1 MAKKITVAML
11 KSEKELSNEE
21 IQEFITMMGNAAVN
35 ISVKDD
41 KITLNDI
48 APISEVDYDKLAG
61 LGAGILYFMKKVC
74 TPAAWKYL
82 AAEFKNGEIV
92 K

>member
-11 KSEKELSNEE
+11 KNKKELSNDE
-21 IQEFITMMGNAAVN
+21 IQEFITMMGNAAMS
-35 ISVKDD
+35 ISVND

-48 APISEVDYDKLAG
+48 APISDEDYDKLAG
-61 LGAGILYFMKKVC
+61 LGAGVLYFMKKVC

-82 AAEFKNGEIV
+82 ATEFKNGEIV